1 ELNNSFGLNTLT
13 DTLMV
18 YHSPELSEL
27 VKIVNFESNNN
38 YAEHLLVEC
47 SKDYTNYLHIDTA
60 ATFMESYWSQSFLN
74 EVYFSDGSGLSRKNL
89 VTPQAMNG
97 LLVHIMKDFYPNEK
111 ECILGSLPVAGIS
124 GTLKYIGKKTA
135 IEGNFIGKSG
145 SMGGV
150 RCYTGYLKKNE
161 EYYPLTVMV
170 NHFLVS
176 DAKVRRAIENLMD
189 EIYLAL

>member
-1 ELNNSFGLNTLT
+1 
-13 DTLMV
+13 MV

-27 VKIVNFESNNN
+27 VRIINFESNNN
-38 YAEHLLVEC
+38 YAEHLMVEC
-47 SKDYTNYLHIDTA
+47 SKEYTDFLHIDTA
-60 ATFMESYWSQSFLN
+60 ATFMQSYWSKNFLN

-111 ECILGSLPVAGIS
+111 ECILGSLPVSGIS

-150 RCYTGYLKKNE
+150 RCYTGYLIKNE
-161 EYYPLTVMV
+161 EYFPFTVMV

-176 DAKVRRAIENLMD
+176 DAKVRRAIENLME